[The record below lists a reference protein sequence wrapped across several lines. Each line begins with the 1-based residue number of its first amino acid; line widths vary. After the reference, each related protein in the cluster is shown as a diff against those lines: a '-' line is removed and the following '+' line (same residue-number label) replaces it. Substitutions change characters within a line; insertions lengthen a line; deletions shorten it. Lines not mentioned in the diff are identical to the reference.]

1 MSPPAN
7 RNKEAQK
14 VTIIGA
20 ILDTLLGFAKI
31 IIGVA
36 SNSSALIADG
46 IHSFS
51 DLLTDFM
58 VVIVFHFS
66 HEKPDEDHPW
76 GHGRFETVGTVLLG
90 CVLIAVAGAMAF
102 ESSMSLWEN
111 NSNLPTPGWGALLV
125 AFLSIVSKEW
135 IFRYTL
141 AVGKRIQSDLLIANA
156 WHSRTDSLSSIVV
169 LIGIAGAMAG
179 FPWFDKVAAIAVAAF
194 VGKIGWD
201 LTWTSIKELVDT
213 ALPEERVNELR
224 ETVAEVDGIISVHNF
239 KSRSMGSKSLLE
251 MHIQVPP
258 YCSASEGHW
267 IGDTAVMR
275 LLQRFDDIGHVIF
288 HIDTYDDEEENF
300 CRILPLRKE
309 IEQVLADAISPL
321 LPHCTDYYLT
331 LHYLHDLIEIE
342 LKLGN
347 RASEQLNDS
356 SLSLA
361 DLNSRL
367 NESLTDY
374 PWFSRLSIWQR

>member
-1 MSPPAN
+1 
-7 RNKEAQK
+7 
-14 VTIIGA
+14 
-20 ILDTLLGFAKI
+20 
-31 IIGVA
+31 
-36 SNSSALIADG
+36 
-46 IHSFS
+46 
-51 DLLTDFM
+51 
-58 VVIVFHFS
+58 
-66 HEKPDEDHPW
+66 
-76 GHGRFETVGTVLLG
+76 
-90 CVLIAVAGAMAF
+90 
-102 ESSMSLWEN
+102 
-111 NSNLPTPGWGALLV
+111 
-125 AFLSIVSKEW
+125 
-135 IFRYTL
+135 
-141 AVGKRIQSDLLIANA
+141 
-156 WHSRTDSLSSIVV
+156 
-169 LIGIAGAMAG
+169 
-179 FPWFDKVAAIAVAAF
+179 
-194 VGKIGWD
+194 
-201 LTWTSIKELVDT
+201 
-213 ALPEERVNELR
+213 
-224 ETVAEVDGIISVHNF
+224 
-239 KSRSMGSKSLLE
+239 
-251 MHIQVPP
+251 
-258 YCSASEGHW
+258 
-267 IGDTAVMR
+267 MR